1 MTAFLFIAAAMV
13 AVALG
18 WVLWPLLRPGSARSV
33 EHAAAN
39 VSIFKDHFADLDAD
53 LSRGIISA
61 DQHVEAKRE
70 LERRLLDDVRGS
82 VDSTRTVHPARRWSA
97 VIIALIAPLAAAGLY
112 WHIGTPTAFSPMV
125 ANAADENG
133 MAREQIETMVTRVKQ
148 RLEKDPDNAEGWSI
162 LARTQYALGNFAE
175 SAAAYD
181 KLSLL
186 IPNNADVLADYA
198 DALAMSQGRSFAG
211 KPLALMQ
218 LALKIDPTQWKAL
231 AMAGSEAFDR
241 KDYEAAVDYWQRL
254 QSTAPADSPVA
265 SQVQGS
271 IDQARLLAGGAVV
284 TPAKKS
290 SDMTRSAPAER
301 SSSDM
306 TRSAPAGRSVSGTVT
321 LSPSLQAKVR
331 PEDSVFVF
339 ARPADGSR
347 MPVAVVRARVSELP
361 LRFTLDDSRAMAPT
375 AKISGY
381 EDVIVTARVSRS
393 GNAIP
398 ASGDLESGTDKVKVG
413 SQGIAVTIDRAVR

>member
-1 MTAFLFIAAAMV
+1 MV
-13 AVALG
+13 TVALA

-39 VSIFKDHFADLDAD
+39 VSIFKDQFADLDAD
-53 LSRGIISA
+53 LARGTISA
-61 DQHVEAKRE
+61 DQHAEAKSE
-70 LERRLLDDVRGS
+70 LERRLLEEVPAG
-82 VDSTRTVHPARRWSA
+82 VESTRTAHRAHRWSA
-97 VIIALIAPLAAAGLY
+97 VIIALMAPLAAAGLY
-112 WHIGTPTAFSPMV
+112 WQIGTPAAFSPVV
-125 ANAADENG
+125 AKAPDENG
-133 MAREQIETMVTRVKQ
+133 MAREQIEAMVTQVKQ
-148 RLEKDPDNAEGWSI
+148 RLAKEPDNAEGWSI
-162 LARTQYALGNFAE
+162 LARTQSTLGNFSEAV
-175 SAAAYD
+175 AAYE
-181 KLSLL
+181 KLRVL

-211 KPLALMQ
+211 KPTELMQ

-241 KDYEAAVDYWQRL
+241 KDYQTAIDYWQRL
-254 QSTAPADSPVA
+254 QSTAPADSPIA

-271 IDQARLLAGGAVV
+271 IDQARALAGSSMT
-284 TPAKKS
+284 TPLKS
-290 SDMTRSAPAER
+290 SDIVRSAA
-301 SSSDM
+301 D
-306 TRSAPAGRSVSGTVT
+306 GRSVSGTVT
-321 LSPSLQAKVR
+321 LSPSLQLKVR
-331 PEDSVFVF
+331 PDDSVFVF

-375 AKISGY
+375 AKISGH

-413 SQGIAVTIDRAVR
+413 SQGIAVTIDRAVP

>member
-1 MTAFLFIAAAMV
+1 MTAFLFIAAAMA

-39 VSIFKDHFADLDAD
+39 VSIFKDQFADLDAD
-53 LSRGIISA
+53 LARGTISA
-61 DQHVEAKRE
+61 DQHAEAKRE
-70 LERRLLDDVRGS
+70 LERRLLDEVRDS
-82 VDSTRTVHPARRWSA
+82 VDSTRAAQPARRWSA
-97 VIIALIAPLAAAGLY
+97 AIIALIAPLAAAGLY
-112 WHIGTPTAFSPMV
+112 WQIGNPAAFSPMI
-125 ANAADENG
+125 AKTPDESG
-133 MAREQIETMVTRVKQ
+133 VTREQIETMVTQVKQ
-148 RLEKDPDNAEGWSI
+148 RLEKEPGNTEGWSI

-175 SAAAYD
+175 SAAAYE
-181 KLSLL
+181 KLSVL

-198 DALAMSQGRSFAG
+198 DALAMGQGRSFAG
-211 KPLALMQ
+211 KPLELMQ

-241 KDYEAAVDYWQRL
+241 NDYEAAIDYWQRL

-271 IDQARLLAGGAVV
+271 IDNARLLAGGAVV
-284 TPAKKS
+284 TPGKKS
-290 SDMTRSAPAER
+290 SEIA
-301 SSSDM
+301 
-306 TRSAPAGRSVSGTVT
+306 RSAPAGRSVSGTVT
-321 LSPSLQAKVR
+321 LSPSLQSKVR

-361 LRFTLDDSRAMAPT
+361 LRFTLDDSRAMAST

-381 EDVIVTARVSRS
+381 EDVVVTARVSRS

-398 ASGDLESGTDKVKVG
+398 ASGDLESGADKVKVG
-413 SQGIAVTIDRAVR
+413 SQGIAVTIDRAVP